1 MSMGGRSFIEPRE
14 GANGREE
21 RGYPPCYL
29 FCSEKKKKRKVFM
42 LLYHECLR
50 ADELM
55 GGRGFH

>member
-1 MSMGGRSFIEPRE
+1 MDGRS
-14 GANGREE
+14 GAIHHVISFVQRK
-21 RGYPPCYL
+21 R
-29 FCSEKKKKRKVFM
+29 KKRKVFM